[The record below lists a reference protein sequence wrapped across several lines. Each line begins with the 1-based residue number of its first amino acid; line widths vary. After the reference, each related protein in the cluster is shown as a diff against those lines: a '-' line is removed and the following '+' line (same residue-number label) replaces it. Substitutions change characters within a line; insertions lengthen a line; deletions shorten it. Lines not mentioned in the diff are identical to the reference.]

1 MIDNINE
8 KERKNYQIFLD
19 NAAIHAL
26 ELFETHSDKKLKVVF
41 NVLYLSFFNMA
52 ELGFRAIKRVIYN
65 YMLSSIEEVES
76 KIIETLE
83 SEKFRK
89 QLPLLFK
96 ETIREYIKYIEEN
109 IFFNLNFS

>member
-76 KIIETLE
+76 KIIET
-83 SEKFRK
+83 
-89 QLPLLFK
+89 
-96 ETIREYIKYIEEN
+96 
-109 IFFNLNFS
+109 

>member
-89 QLPLLFK
+89 QWPLLFK
-96 ETIREYIKYIEEN
+96 EAIREYIKCIEEN
-109 IFFNLNFS
+109 FFFNLNFS